1 MPVKL
6 ISLASVVKILPYH
19 AFILVFL
26 RLWLQQMNNEYL
38 QANAER
44 GIILIQLTVHTTE
57 MCKLS
62 LDPGGGKEQMNLGA
76 E

>member
-6 ISLASVVKILPYH
+6 ISLASEVKILPYH

-44 GIILIQLTVHTTE
+44 GIILIQLTVFTQQRCVNYLWIQE
-57 MCKLS
+57 VEK
-62 LDPGGGKEQMNLGA
+62 NR
-76 E
+76 